1 MRLYVQRTGVISRA
15 EDRRTGVSSRAED
28 RTERFRLDDSDVLV
42 IHPEHFAAV
51 AADVLAEALRARA
64 LEKPDEAPVSLALS
78 GGSTPGPVYERLA
91 RTPDVPWSRVG
102 IYFADERAVPPD
114 DAQSNCRL
122 VRESL
127 LDLLPEPA
135 GAVHRMEAELPDLEA
150 AAARYERLLPDPI
163 DVLVLGVGEDGHTA
177 SLFPGSK
184 NLEEG
189 PRRVAVAQ
197 SPLPPRM
204 RMTITPR
211 VIRTAG
217 RVFVLVRA
225 AAKAKAVALALSGPA
240 DPNACPARL
249 ARGGLWI
256 LDAKAAGSLMRRHV
270 DLSIRKSI
278 S

>member
-1 MRLYVQRTGVISRA
+1 VNS
-15 EDRRTGVSSRAED
+15 
-28 RTERFRLDDSDVLV
+28 FRLGDSDVLV
-42 IHPEHFAAV
+42 THPERFAAA
-51 AADVLAEALRARA
+51 AADLLAEALRARA
-64 LEKPDEAPVSLALS
+64 LQKPGEALVSLALS

-91 RTPDVPWSRVG
+91 RAPGVAWSRVG
-102 IYFADERAVPPD
+102 VYFADKRAVPPD
-114 DAQSNCRL
+114 DARSNYRL

-127 LDLLPEPA
+127 LDFLLEPA
-135 GAVHRMEAELPDLEA
+135 GAVHRMEAELPDVEE

-177 SLFPGSK
+177 SLFPGSTH
-184 NLEEG
+184 LEEG
-189 PRRVAVAQ
+189 PRRIAVAQ
-197 SPLPPRM
+197 SPLTPRT

-217 RVFVLVRA
+217 RVFVLVRG

-240 DPNACPARL
+240 DASACPARW

-256 LDAKAAGSLMRRHV
+256 LDTEAAGTLRHRRV
-270 DLSIRKSI
+270 DLSIRKSV